1 MPANELK
8 FDTGPIK
15 FDTGPTRSPARIA
28 FSSTYAYGLVAFFAL
43 LFRSPD
49 LFRHP
54 RFWAEEATLYVSAAW
69 NSGIGVMLAV
79 FNGNY
84 QFLVNL
90 SAYFASLVPY
100 RFAPYVTT
108 YISLAAIILV
118 SVVFSVALSR
128 RKISPWLVFIFV
140 VTLSLLPGGYEI
152 YLNVTNLQ
160 WVVALS
166 FLAILAMP
174 GEHINP
180 RLAHPWA
187 IACGLTGVPT
197 CILSPVFLVYGFV
210 ARSNRHFAIGATLSA
225 CACIQVLII
234 ALHGTSG
241 RNFALNPDI
250 LSLSFFLNT
259 IETPLLGPV
268 LSEKLASLFRSG
280 ASHTA
285 VPVSVFF
292 ASAAIIVGMAMLPD
306 DKRLSLTISGS
317 WIFVTCIQFFGAL
330 GQISQISGAFS
341 AGARYFQYGACCF
354 CLLAC
359 LGASSANTLRRTIST
374 FLLMAA
380 LSSAVLSALN
390 NSWAAVLLNG
400 PRWSESIATCVEL
413 PCSVSIW
420 PSGWKV
426 VLP

>member
-1 MPANELK
+1 
-8 FDTGPIK
+8 
-15 FDTGPTRSPARIA
+15 
-28 FSSTYAYGLVAFFAL
+28 
-43 LFRSPD
+43 
-49 LFRHP
+49 
-54 RFWAEEATLYVSAAW
+54 
-69 NSGIGVMLAV
+69 
-79 FNGNY
+79 
-84 QFLVNL
+84 
-90 SAYFASLVPY
+90 
-100 RFAPYVTT
+100 
-108 YISLAAIILV
+108 
-118 SVVFSVALSR
+118 
-128 RKISPWLVFIFV
+128 
-140 VTLSLLPGGYEI
+140 
-152 YLNVTNLQ
+152 
-160 WVVALS
+160 
-166 FLAILAMP
+166 MP

-197 CILSPVFLVYGFV
+197 LYSKPAVSGIWIV
-210 ARSNRHFAIGATLSA
+210 ARSNRHFAIGAALSA

-330 GQISQISGAFS
+330 GKISQISGAFS

-390 NSWAAVLLNG
+390 NSWAVVLLNG